1 MRRPLLIVVIVV
13 AAIVIIEIGFRLIA
27 PALPEPSRWYSG
39 WAETKAGL
47 IENVEVP
54 PEVVFLGD
62 SSTMNGLNPNQF
74 ADGSSYEA
82 VFNAGIPAVTP
93 MMIEDWYR
101 RVVEPAS
108 DPKLVLIGLTTHTV
122 TMRDPGPYFE
132 SIAIDDGWL
141 GSLNRWLYEH
151 SWTVRYRGVARDPV
165 GIARHISGTGDDH
178 WDLLNN
184 DGWFTPPDREYGPP
198 DDEHGD
204 EATIVPK
211 DREALI
217 SLVRHIQDSGADV
230 VFVRMPETAD
240 RADTYLEGVSAIHQ
254 IKAEVDQIARRL
266 SVPIADLSEIS
277 STEWFTDSLHLDP
290 GGSRLAG
297 DLLIE
302 KLDDLGQLADRPRT
316 SSVASS
322 R

>member
-13 AAIVIIEIGFRLIA
+13 AAIAIVEVAFRLIA
-27 PALPEPSRWYSG
+27 PALPEPSTWYSG
-39 WAETKAGL
+39 WAETKAEL

-74 ADGSSYEA
+74 ADESSFDT

-93 MMIEDWYR
+93 MMIEDWYL

-122 TMRDPGPYFE
+122 TLRDPGPYFE
-132 SIAIDDGWL
+132 SVAIDDGWL

-165 GIARHISGTGDDH
+165 GLARHIEGTGDDN
-178 WDLLNN
+178 WDLLDSN
-184 DGWFTPPDREYGPP
+184 GWFTPPDREYGPP
-198 DDEHGD
+198 DKGERGD
-204 EATIVPK
+204 DGTIVPE

-217 SLVRHIQDSGADV
+217 SLVQHIRNSGADV

-240 RADTYLEGVSAIHQ
+240 RANTYLEGLSAIHQ
-254 IKAEVDQIARRL
+254 IKAEVDQIAQRL

-277 STEWFTDSLHLDP
+277 SSEWFTDSLHLDP
-290 GGSRLAG
+290 RGSRLAG

-302 KLDDLGQLADRPRT
+302 KLEAIQVSDFRT